1 MVVERLNVIIF
12 CKVVS
17 LFKVIY
23 KWIYDGIELNL
34 IIKSYRL
41 NELDGNLIVI
51 NIIQNEFGGYRC
63 IVSNGFGLVLSL
75 KVEIC
80 VVCEYSIE
88 INFFSLL
95 I

>member
-51 NIIQNEFGGYRC
+51 NII
-63 IVSNGFGLVLSL
+63 
-75 KVEIC
+75 
-80 VVCEYSIE
+80 
-88 INFFSLL
+88 
-95 I
+95 